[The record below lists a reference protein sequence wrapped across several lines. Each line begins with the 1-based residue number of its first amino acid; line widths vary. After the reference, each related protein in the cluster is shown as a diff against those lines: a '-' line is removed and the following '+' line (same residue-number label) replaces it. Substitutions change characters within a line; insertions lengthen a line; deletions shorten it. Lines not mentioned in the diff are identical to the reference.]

1 MQKSLMLVAA
11 STLMA
16 GGMLAGPAGAAN
28 RGDRSDRGE
37 FTANQIVAQSDAR
50 TARLKADLRLTPEQE
65 KNWSGFETALRDVG
79 KKRADRE
86 ITLRTERAEHKGAGD
101 FIDYMRHDADSLSE
115 RADDEKKLADAAQ
128 PLYANLDERQ
138 KERFTRELTNSGGE
152 RARY

>member
-1 MQKSLMLVAA
+1 MQKSLILVAA
-11 STLMA
+11 ATLVA
-16 GGMLAGPAGAAN
+16 GGILAGPAGAAN

-50 TARLKADLRLTPEQE
+50 TARLKADLRLTSEQE
-65 KNWSGFETALRDVG
+65 KNWSGFEAALRDVG

-86 ITLRTERAEHKGAGD
+86 ITLRTERTEHKGPGD

-115 RADDEKKLADAAQ
+115 RSADEKKLADAAQ
-128 PLYANLDERQ
+128 PLYASLDERQ
-138 KERFTRELTNSGGE
+138 KERFTRELTNLGGE